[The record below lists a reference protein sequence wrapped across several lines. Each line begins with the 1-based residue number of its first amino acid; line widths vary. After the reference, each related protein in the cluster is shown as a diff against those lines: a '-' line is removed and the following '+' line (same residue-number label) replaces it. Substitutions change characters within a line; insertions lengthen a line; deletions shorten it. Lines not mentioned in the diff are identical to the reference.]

1 MMVLVVWMG
10 YGIHAPG
17 MPGVTANHTPECQ
30 PAASQKPV
38 GFQGLGPVLGGID
51 LVAIVCEATLQETQY
66 LRIVVHYQNTHR
78 LATCFPPPTVKSP

>member
-38 GFQGLGPVLGGID
+38 GFQGLGPVGRAAGIKP
-51 LVAIVCEATLQETQY
+51 ASGRQQ
-66 LRIVVHYQNTHR
+66 R
-78 LATCFPPPTVKSP
+78 